1 MQDGPEV
8 ATPERLRVTGRSV
21 VAAVVALGLTLA
33 ALRVL
38 ASSTRV
44 IVWVLI
50 ASSTATLVAPAVGW
64 LTRRARL
71 PRGLA
76 VAVVMLSLIG
86 TVAGVT
92 YGIVGDIVHQTNKLE
107 RAAPRLA
114 AGVEHRPDA
123 IGRAAL
129 EADLS
134 ARVQQAVTEIPRRL
148 QGGTPAQ
155 AIRSAT
161 TRGLAFL
168 AISVLTLFF
177 LLHGPR
183 LADAAARQL
192 YDDERQATAR
202 RVGAAIYHRA
212 FGYARATMAM
222 AAGAGLFAFVVA
234 RASGDVPGP
243 VPLALWVALWDTVPV
258 IGSVVGAVPIV
269 AFAAAADPAKGA
281 VLAALFVAYAVFETL
296 VLQARFER
304 RTIRVGPFLTA
315 AGGFAGLELYG
326 LAGGLLAVLAIT
338 VALVVVD
345 ELAPA

>member
-1 MQDGPEV
+1 M
-8 ATPERLRVTGRSV
+8 TGRSV

-50 ASSTATLVAPAVGW
+50 ASSTATMVSPAVGV

-76 VAVVMLSLIG
+76 VAVVMLTMVG
-86 TVAGVT
+86 GVAAVT
-92 YGIVGDIVHQTNKLE
+92 YGLVGDVVRQTNKLE
-107 RAAPRLA
+107 RAAPRVA
-114 AGVEHRPDA
+114 ADVEHRHDA
-123 IGRAAL
+123 IGRAAA

-134 ARVQQAVTEIPRRL
+134 AKAKQAVTRIPQRL

-168 AISVLTLFF
+168 AITVLTLFF
-177 LLHGPR
+177 LLHGPK
-183 LADAAARQL
+183 LADAAARQV

-202 RVGAAIYHRA
+202 RVGAAVYHRA
-212 FGYARATMAM
+212 FGYARGTVAM
-222 AAGAGLFAFVVA
+222 AAAAGVFAYAVA

-243 VPLALWVALWDTVPV
+243 VPLALWVALWDVVPV
-258 IGSVVGAVPIV
+258 LGSVVGALPIV
-269 AFAAAADPAKGA
+269 AFAAAANPYEGA
-281 VLAALFVAYAVFETL
+281 LVALLFVAYAAFETAI
-296 VLQARFER
+296 LQARLER

-315 AGGFAGLELYG
+315 TSGFAGLELYG
-326 LAGGLLAVLAIT
+326 IAGGLLAVLAVT
-338 VALVVVD
+338 VAMVVID

>member
-1 MQDGPEV
+1 ME
-8 ATPERLRVTGRSV
+8 ERLRVTGRSV

-50 ASSTATLVAPAVGW
+50 ASSTATMVSPAVGV

-76 VAVVMLSLIG
+76 VAVVMLTMVG
-86 TVAGVT
+86 GVAAVT
-92 YGIVGDIVHQTNKLE
+92 YGLVGDVVRQTNKLE
-107 RAAPRLA
+107 RAAPRVA
-114 AGVEHRPDA
+114 ADVEHRHDA
-123 IGRAAL
+123 IGRAAA

-134 ARVQQAVTEIPRRL
+134 AKAKQAVTRIPQRL

-168 AISVLTLFF
+168 AITVLTLFF
-177 LLHGPR
+177 LLHGPK
-183 LADAAARQL
+183 LADAAARQV

-202 RVGAAIYHRA
+202 RVGAAVYHRA
-212 FGYARATMAM
+212 FGYARGTVAM
-222 AAGAGLFAFVVA
+222 AAAAGVFAYAVA

-243 VPLALWVALWDTVPV
+243 VPLALWVALWDVVPV
-258 IGSVVGAVPIV
+258 LGSVVGALPIV
-269 AFAAAADPAKGA
+269 AFAAAANPYEGA
-281 VLAALFVAYAVFETL
+281 LVALLFVAYAAFETAI
-296 VLQARFER
+296 LQARLER

-315 AGGFAGLELYG
+315 TSGFAGLELYG
-326 LAGGLLAVLAIT
+326 IAGGLLAVLAVT
-338 VALVVVD
+338 VAMVVID